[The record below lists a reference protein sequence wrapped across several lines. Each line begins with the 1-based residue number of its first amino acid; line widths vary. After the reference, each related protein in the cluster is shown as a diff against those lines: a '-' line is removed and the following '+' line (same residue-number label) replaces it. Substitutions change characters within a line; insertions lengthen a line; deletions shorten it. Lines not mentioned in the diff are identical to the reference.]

1 MIFDYTIYG
10 LVSILASLA
19 SYYLTNNTYFLLVT
33 FIAFILY
40 FVIYEAAFKFKERK
54 YLKRNKDLTI
64 FIHDFFL
71 VYSIDFALDK
81 AIMAAEEN
89 ASPRLKEELKMLE
102 EFKSEDKLDRLSDYF
117 SSSLYQLF
125 LKTID
130 LCEHYSED
138 RVKTISFLL
147 EENNK
152 YVLNQKT
159 LQKSIWR
166 ALVEFSLLWI
176 VSFLILI
183 IVRFAVN
190 NYFNKIINT
199 WFYLLG
205 IALYFAFFLFSI
217 HLFMQSTHGRIKQY
231 GQY

>member
-1 MIFDYTIYG
+1 MIFDYVIYG

-19 SYYLTNNTYFLLVT
+19 SYYLTSNFYFLIAT
-33 FIAFILY
+33 FIAFVLY
-40 FVIYEAAFKFKERK
+40 FVIYEVMFKYKERRS
-54 YLKRNKDLTI
+54 LKRNQDLTV

-71 VYSIDFALDK
+71 AYSIDFSLDN
-81 AIMAAEEN
+81 AIVAGQEHV
-89 ASPRLKEELKMLE
+89 SPRLKEAIKMLE
-102 EFKSEDKLDRLSDYF
+102 EFKSVDKLDRLADYF

-138 RVKTISFLL
+138 RANTISFLL
-147 EENNK
+147 EENNL
-152 YVLNQKT
+152 YVLNQRT
-159 LQKSIWR
+159 LQKSVWR
-166 ALVEFSLLWI
+166 SLAEFSLLWI

-183 IVRFAVN
+183 IIRFAVN
-190 NYFNKIINT
+190 NYFTKIINT

-205 IALYFAFFLFSI
+205 IGLYFAFFLFSI
-217 HLFMQSTHGRIKQY
+217 HLFMHATHGRIKQY